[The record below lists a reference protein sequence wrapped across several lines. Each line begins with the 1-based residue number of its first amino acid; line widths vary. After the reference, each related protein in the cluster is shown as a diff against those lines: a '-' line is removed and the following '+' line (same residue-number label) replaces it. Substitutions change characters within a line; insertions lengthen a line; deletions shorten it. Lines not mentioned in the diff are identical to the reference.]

1 MINDEWSF
9 SIIESMI
16 IFDQYDQLSLSQG
29 FEKESEGLCS
39 EFFRYWRYQE
49 DYTQDLLQ
57 KTEEFSTIDYMD
69 SD

>member
-1 MINDEWSF
+1 
-9 SIIESMI
+9 MI

-39 EFFRYWRYQE
+39 EFFRYWRVQE
-49 DYTQDLLQ
+49 DYSQDLLQ